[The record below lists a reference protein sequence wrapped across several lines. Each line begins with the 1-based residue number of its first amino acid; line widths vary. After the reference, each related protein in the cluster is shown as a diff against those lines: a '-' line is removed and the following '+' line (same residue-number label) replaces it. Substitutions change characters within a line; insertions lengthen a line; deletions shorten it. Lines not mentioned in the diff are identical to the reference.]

1 MLLARLLERLVR
13 TGTLRVID
21 FRGRTLT
28 FGDGQE
34 PRAAIRLHDP
44 ALDWR
49 IPLNPSLAT
58 GEAFMDGRLTME
70 EGALRDFLEL
80 VSRHYEE
87 AIRGGLGELVRRLG
101 RAGRF
106 LQQFNPVGRA
116 QRNVA
121 HHYDLTGRLYELFL
135 DPDRQYSCAYFRN
148 ESDSLEQ
155 AQIAKKNHIAA
166 KLLFDRPGLKVL
178 DIGSGWGGM
187 ALHLAARNGADVK
200 GITLSTEQA
209 KVAVERAQ
217 AQGLE
222 RRVRFALQDY
232 RAETEQYDR
241 IVSVGMFEHV
251 GVPHYPAFFR
261 KVRDCLAPNG
271 IALLHTI
278 GRLDGPGVTDPWIRK
293 YIFPGGYAPALSE
306 VLPVIERLG
315 LVVTDIE
322 ILRMHYAHTLR
333 HWHERFVANRDEIK
347 ALTDERFCR
356 MWEFYLIG
364 SEMAFRHFNQA
375 VFQIQLAKRGTAV
388 PITRDYIAEAE
399 RATSSGATVAA

>member
-1 MLLARLLERLVR
+1 MLLSRLLERLVR

-21 FRGRTLT
+21 SRGRTRT

-44 ALDWR
+44 SLDWR
-49 IPLNPSLAT
+49 IPLNPSLAV

-70 EGALRDFLEL
+70 DGTLRDFLEL
-80 VSRHYEE
+80 VSRHYDEVMQ
-87 AIRGGLGELVRRLG
+87 GGLGGLVKRIGLFG
-101 RAGRF
+101 RA
-106 LQQFNPVGRA
+106 LQQFNPARRA
-116 QRNVA
+116 RRNVA

-135 DPDRQYSCAYFRN
+135 DADRQYSCAYFRN
-148 ESDSLEQ
+148 ESDTLEQ
-155 AQIAKKNHIAA
+155 AQTAKKDHIGA
-166 KLLFDRPGLKVL
+166 KLLLDRPGLKVL

-187 ALHLAARNGADVK
+187 ALHLASRNAADVK

-209 KVAVERAQ
+209 KVAAERAQ
-217 AQGLE
+217 TQGLE

-232 RAETEQYDR
+232 RNETGQYDR

-251 GVPHYPAFFR
+251 GVPHYRAFFK
-261 KVRDCLAPNG
+261 KVRDCLTGDG

-293 YIFPGGYAPALSE
+293 YIFPGGYVPALSE
-306 VLPVIERLG
+306 VLPVIERVG

-322 ILRMHYAHTLR
+322 VLRMHYAHTLR
-333 HWHERFVANRDEIK
+333 HWHDRFLANRDEIK
-347 ALTDERFCR
+347 AITDERFCR

-375 VFQIQLAKRGTAV
+375 VFQIQLAKRGIAV
-388 PITRDYIAEAE
+388 PITRDYLFEAE
-399 RATSSGATVAA
+399 RALSGGATVAA